1 MYIWEERRHIPA
13 IDSALKRISYKYKE
27 IAELSYWKVKHIKE
41 KILSNTHYKHYFT
54 TYFGIDETYY
64 KNKVILDIGCGP
76 RGSLE
81 WAKMAKS
88 RIGLDPLASSYRKLG
103 TKRHE
108 MIYINSYSEN
118 IPLRRGKCNVVSS
131 FNSLDHVNDVRR
143 TIREIKRVTSSEGLF
158 LLIVEVNHIPRICEP
173 HRISPNELIELLK
186 PEFNC
191 NKLTVYKPVTRGVYT
206 SIRKNV
212 MYEKPEHVNS
222 KGYMSACFI
231 RK

>member
-1 MYIWEERRHIPA
+1 MYIWEEKTNIPV
-13 IDSALKRISYKYKE
+13 IDSALRRISFKYKE
-27 IAELSYWKVKHIKE
+27 IAELGYWKIKHKKE
-41 KILSNTHYKHYFT
+41 AVFSHTHYKQYFT
-54 TYFGIDETYY
+54 THFGIDETYY

-88 RIGLDPLASSYRKLG
+88 RIGLDPLASPYRKLG

-118 IPLRRGKCNVVSS
+118 IPLRRGICNVVSS

-191 NKLTVYKPVTRGVYT
+191 NKLTVYKPVTWGVYT

-212 MYEKPEHVNS
+212 KYEKPERVSS